1 MLKMTEEENQEIEKV
16 RDRVSSWFKNPQQI
30 NTRILL
36 AYLSLSQKRNNI
48 TKELLE
54 VECRR
59 CGVTTFQINYPQ
71 MKSIAEKNHAKV
83 FDENGG
89 FITLWEPVS
98 KFILREYEKF
108 LAKSDDEIGLFTKIN
123 NKEEPLLSFEDI
135 SDLWLKYNDYAN
147 RLSKAL
153 GRTSNIVGEYA
164 EYLTLNVYGG
174 KLLRASASSAD
185 IQTLDGKLIQ
195 VKARKVKGDKLS
207 GVGLGIIRSW
217 EFDTLLIVLFKN
229 EGQLKQVLEVPVDVA
244 KEYAVKNSH
253 QHGWVITTNR
263 TFLDDFRIKNMTEAF
278 WRLSNEG

>member
-1 MLKMTEEENQEIEKV
+1 MLTDEEKREVDKV
-16 RDRVSSWFKNPQQI
+16 KRKVPKWFNNLQQI
-30 NTRILL
+30 NTQILKSYLLLQQETDVVTVNLL
-36 AYLSLSQKRNNI
+36 ANVC
-48 TKELLE
+48 EGE
-54 VECRR
+54 GVEAK
-59 CGVTTFQINYPQ
+59 TFRDHYPQ

-83 FDENGG
+83 FDENAG

-108 LAKSDDEIGLFTKIN
+108 LAKSDDEIGLFTKVN

-153 GRTSNIVGEYA
+153 GRTNNIVGEYA

-244 KEYAVKNSH
+244 QEFAVKNSH
-253 QHGWVITTNR
+253 QHGWVITTNK
-263 TFLDDFRIKNMTEAF
+263 TFLDDYRIKDMTEDF
-278 WRLSNEG
+278 GKLLD

>member
-1 MLKMTEEENQEIEKV
+1 MLADEEKCEVDKV
-16 RDRVSSWFKNPQQI
+16 KRKVPKWFNNLQQI
-30 NTRILL
+30 NTQILKSYLLLQQETDVVTVNLL
-36 AYLSLSQKRNNI
+36 ANVC
-48 TKELLE
+48 EGE
-54 VECRR
+54 GVEAK
-59 CGVTTFQINYPQ
+59 TFHDHYPQ
-71 MKSIAEKNHAKV
+71 MKLIAEKNHAKV
-83 FDENGG
+83 FDESDKI
-89 FITLWEPVS
+89 ITLWEPVS
-98 KFILREYEKF
+98 KFILCEYEKF
-108 LAKSDDEIGLFTKIN
+108 LAKSDDEVGLFTKIN

-195 VKARKVKGDKLS
+195 VKARKIKGDKLS

-217 EFDTLLIVLFKN
+217 EFDTLLIILFKN

-253 QHGWVITTNR
+253 QHGWVITTNK
-263 TFLDDFRIKNMTEAF
+263 TFLDDFRIKDMTEDF
-278 WRLSNEG
+278 GKLSD

>member
-1 MLKMTEEENQEIEKV
+1 MLTDEEKREVDKV
-16 RDRVSSWFKNPQQI
+16 KRKVPKWFNNLQQI
-30 NTRILL
+30 NTQILKSYLLLQQETDVVTVNLL
-36 AYLSLSQKRNNI
+36 ANVC
-48 TKELLE
+48 EGE
-54 VECRR
+54 GVEAK
-59 CGVTTFQINYPQ
+59 TFRDHYPQ

-108 LAKSDDEIGLFTKIN
+108 LAKSDDEIGLFTKVN

-153 GRTSNIVGEYA
+153 GRTNNIVGEYA

-244 KEYAVKNSH
+244 QEFAVKNSH
-253 QHGWVITTNR
+253 QHGWVITTNK
-263 TFLDDFRIKNMTEAF
+263 TFLDDYRIKDMTEDF
-278 WRLSNEG
+278 GKLLD